1 MAGDILNGSGD
12 LSPGDFEIADVI
24 PDGDVAGLQE
34 RITLD
39 LALQMEW
46 RHFEGLAA
54 ALWSK
59 QGFDF
64 SYCTPGTNDQGV
76 DVVAISDGQGVL
88 IQTKTSS
95 NEGTKLGWELIKDLA
110 GGEAFYQRKHPNVH
124 FKKIGMTNQFFNA
137 QALEQAELNDVT
149 LVDQNRLGELLELF
163 PVTMLEI
170 ERVLYSNWRDTADT

>member
-1 MAGDILNGSGD
+1 M
-12 LSPGDFEIADVI
+12 I

-59 QGFDF
+59 RGFDIC
-64 SYCTPGTNDQGV
+64 YCTPSTNDQGV
-76 DVVAISDGQGVL
+76 DVVAISGRQGVL

-95 NEGTKLGWELIKDLA
+95 NERTKIGWEVIKDLA

-137 QALEQAELNDVT
+137 QTIEHAELNDVM
-149 LVDQNRLGELLELF
+149 LVDQNRLGELLEQF
-163 PVTMLEI
+163 PVTMLDI
-170 ERVLYSNWRDTADT
+170 ERILYSNWEDIAGTLSMPGR